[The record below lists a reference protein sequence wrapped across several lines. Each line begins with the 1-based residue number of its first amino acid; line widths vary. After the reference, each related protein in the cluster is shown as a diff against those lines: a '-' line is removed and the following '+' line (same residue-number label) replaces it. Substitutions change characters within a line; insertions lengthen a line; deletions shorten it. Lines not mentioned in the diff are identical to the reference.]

1 MTAILFATLF
11 ALGAAFAA
19 GSIFLTVRSYGHS
32 ALALRKVL
40 QQCSAGDEIHLHIT
54 EVKVSTQ
61 SRVLHPN
68 FNRRITRPAD
78 PRVLRA
84 AA

>member
-11 ALGAAFAA
+11 TLGAAFAA
-19 GSIFLTVRSYGHS
+19 GSIVLTVRSYGHS
-32 ALALRKVL
+32 ALALRKAL
-40 QQCSAGDEIHLHIT
+40 RHCPAGDEIRLHIT
-54 EVKVSTQ
+54 EVKVSRQ

-78 PRVLRA
+78 PSVLRA